1 MWEMYVFTGGA
12 TAQKVFDALAAFFN
26 THDWATLL
34 SIIAIFALFITAFKF
49 ILTRDHNNLLS
60 WFATALLVPSLL
72 LTPKTD
78 MIIIDASQLGRTY
91 TVGNIPLGIVVPAHY
106 STVFMHG
113 MSSVIDKIFRMPN
126 DQAYSTSG
134 MLFGAKLMGLASSI
148 GIQEPELKGI
158 WGQYLQ
164 NCIRPDIT
172 VNKKYTWSAFANS
185 GNIFTFLHNNN
196 PSPLRRISMENDF
209 ITCQDALPRIEVMF
223 NDEVGKS
230 WSLIGTQSQ
239 GAKWAKDEA
248 LLQNSLQN
256 SMREFANISQSA
268 SEIMKQ
274 NIAINAVREGLY
286 SNAASVDA
294 VGASL
299 NYAQAQNQ
307 SNMTS
312 TMISMGL
319 NAKSWLPI
327 VHSVFILLIVCTSIP
342 VFLVCFV
349 PGMTLNILKG
359 YMNGYF
365 YLATWP
371 MFFTFI
377 NMIMTYSLT
386 GGTADTIGA
395 NGGNISLS
403 SRDQVQQLQN
413 QYSAIAGWLMMAV
426 PFIAAKA
433 LSGGTAMAS
442 SLMHQFSSTAN
453 SSATKNSGALSSG
466 DLGFGN
472 LQVDN
477 QTLSNMNAN
486 KHDMAYL
493 SNQFG
498 ATTQRGDGTAV
509 TQFSGGNVYNA
520 SGGISKT
527 AFDVN
532 SGTVQTSA
540 LQRNLSDSEQVTAQN
555 RTAYN
560 QSVAA
565 SSDALMSLGKS
576 ASTNNS
582 YGTGTQDT
590 NSANLN
596 QSLTSMDSIVQEHA
610 KATGISKSEASR
622 EMFDKYMGLDAS
634 LSVKSDE
641 LPIFG
646 LAKAQL
652 SGSASAGGKK
662 TWSNSSSEDNSTSV
676 TDRDS
681 QSRQEQFNEAMGKV
695 KQYSSNE
702 NTSSL
707 NSETQQAAMNF
718 NDSYRKSDDL
728 ADNLELSH
736 SKSQAYSAALQ
747 ASQNG
752 TLGMNTDLKQE
763 FQEYVEQYRPNNVEA
778 IMNGSSGEVRD
789 IRDAMFDG
797 FMAEKFQDYD
807 PQLATAHDNSR
818 FNQPI
823 EAVTGMDLGGQYQ
836 KGSEGIKQLV
846 NDEQSGKLTG
856 IRDNYLDESA
866 KLYDGQVLSEQ
877 RANSDNHR
885 EELGDK
891 VVNSIPPKPE
901 TTLTSITPVAPPKIE
916 KRETQN
922 TDNPKSPYTMNDA

>member
-12 TAQKVFDALAAFFN
+12 TAQKVFNALAAFFN

-34 SIIAIFALFITAFKF
+34 SIIAIFAVFITAFKF

-72 LTPKTD
+72 LTPKAD

-148 GIQEPELKGI
+148 GVQEPVLKGI

-172 VNKKYTWSAFANS
+172 INGKYTWGDFANS
-185 GNIFTFLHNNN
+185 GNIFTFLKNNH

-209 ITCQDALPRIEVMF
+209 ITCQDALPKIEALF
-223 NDEVGKS
+223 IKEVEKS
-230 WSLIGTQSQ
+230 WKLMGTQSQ
-239 GAKWAKDEA
+239 GSKWAKDEA
-248 LLQNSLQN
+248 LLQNSLQS

-327 VHSVFILLIVCTSIP
+327 VHSVLIILIVCTSIP

-377 NMIMTYSLT
+377 NMIMTYSLA
-386 GGTADTIGA
+386 GGTADTMLA
-395 NGGNISLS
+395 NNGVISLS

-413 QYSAIAGWLMMAV
+413 QYSAVAGWLMMAV

-453 SSATKNSGALSSG
+453 GSATKNSGALSSG

-472 LQVDN
+472 LQIDN

-486 KHDMAYL
+486 KHDTMSL
-493 SNQFG
+493 DNQFG
-498 ATTQRGDGTAV
+498 AKTYRADGTAV
-509 TQFSGGNVYNA
+509 TQFANGNVYDA
-520 SGGISKT
+520 SGAMSRT

-565 SSDALMSLGKS
+565 SSDALMSLGQS

-596 QSLTSMDSIVQEHA
+596 QSLTNMDSIVQEHA
-610 KATGISKSEASR
+610 KATGMSTSEAYR
-622 EMFDKYMGLDAS
+622 TMMDNHIGAEIFADAS
-634 LSVKSDE
+634 KGFQ
-641 LPIFG
+641 PFG
-646 LAKAQL
+646 MGAKVGIR
-652 SGSASAGGKK
+652 GSMGGKY
-662 TWSNSSSEDNSTSV
+662 SESDNTSKDSTTST
-676 TDRDS
+676 TDRDA

-818 FNQPI
+818 FKEPVETI
-823 EAVTGMDLGGQYQ
+823 TGMDLDGQYQ
-836 KGSEGIKQLV
+836 KGSEGLQTLV
-846 NDEQSGKLTG
+846 QDSQSGKLTG
-856 IRDNYLDESA
+856 MRDNYLDESST
-866 KLYDGQVLSEQ
+866 LFNGQTLGEKRVDSHDNQEQ
-877 RANSDNHR
+877 
-885 EELGDK
+885 LGDK
-891 VVNSIPPKPE
+891 VVNDIPPKPE
-901 TTLTSITPVAPPKIE
+901 TTLASITPAAPPKTE
-916 KRETQN
+916 KREVQD
-922 TDNPKSPYTMNDA
+922 TDNPKPPYTINDA

>member
-1 MWEMYVFTGGA
+1 MWEMYVFSGGA
-12 TAQKVFDALAAFFN
+12 TTQKVFNALAAFFN
-26 THDWATLL
+26 TNDWATLL
-34 SIIAIFALFITAFKF
+34 SIIAIFALFVTATKF

-72 LTPKTD
+72 LTPKAD

-113 MSSVIDKIFRMPN
+113 MSSVIDKLFRMPN

-134 MLFGAKLMGLASSI
+134 MLFGAKLMDLSSSI
-148 GIQEPELKGI
+148 GIQDAELKGI

-172 VNKKYTWSAFANS
+172 INHKYTWGDFANS
-185 GNIFTFLHNNN
+185 GNIFTFLRNNN

-209 ITCQDALPRIEVMF
+209 ITCQDALPKIEVLF
-223 NDEVGKS
+223 NDEVNKS

-327 VHSVFILLIVCTSIP
+327 VHSVLIILIVCTSIP

-377 NMIMTYSLT
+377 NMIMTYSLM

-403 SRDQVQQLQN
+403 SRDQVQQLHN
-413 QYSAIAGWLMMAV
+413 QYSAVAGWLMMAV

-453 SSATKNSGALSSG
+453 GSATKNSGALSSG

-486 KHDMAYL
+486 KHDTMSL
-493 SNQFG
+493 DNQFG
-498 ATTQRGDGTAV
+498 AKTYRADGTAV
-509 TQFSGGNVYNA
+509 TQFANGNVYDA
-520 SGGISKT
+520 SGAMSRT

-560 QSVAA
+560 QSVAT
-565 SSDALMSLGKS
+565 SSDALMSLGRS

-596 QSLTSMDSIVQEHA
+596 QSLTNMDSIVKEHA
-610 KATGISKSEASR
+610 KATGMSTSEAYKSMTDAHISGDVTGSIKSR
-622 EMFDKYMGLDAS
+622 EI
-634 LSVKSDE
+634 
-641 LPIFG
+641 PIG
-646 LAKAQL
+646 MLAKGQIT
-652 SGSASAGGKK
+652 GSISAGGKK
-662 TWSNSSSEDNSTSV
+662 SWSDSSSEDSSTST
-676 TDRDS
+676 TDRDA
-681 QSRQEQFNEAMGKV
+681 QSRQEQFNDAMGKV

-736 SKSQAYSAALQ
+736 SKSQTYSAALQ

-797 FMAEKFQDYD
+797 FMAEKLQDYD
-807 PQLATAHDNSR
+807 PQLAAAKDNSR
-818 FNQPI
+818 FNEPVETI
-823 EAVTGMDLGGQYQ
+823 TAMDLDGQYQ
-836 KGSEGIKQLV
+836 KGSEGLQTLV
-846 NDEQSGKLTG
+846 KDSQSGKLTG
-856 IRDNYLDESA
+856 MRDTYLDESSN
-866 KLYDGQVLSEQ
+866 LFNGQTLGEKRSDSHDNREQ
-877 RANSDNHR
+877 
-885 EELGDK
+885 LGGK
-891 VVNSIPPKPE
+891 VVNDIPTVPEPTSPAEVPKPE
-901 TTLTSITPVAPPKIE
+901 EKQTINLKDIELPKTITPF
-916 KRETQN
+916 
-922 TDNPKSPYTMNDA
+922 

>member
-1 MWEMYVFTGGA
+1 MWEMYVFSGGA
-12 TAQKVFDALAAFFN
+12 TAQQVFNALAAFFN
-26 THDWATLL
+26 TNDWATLL
-34 SIIAIFALFITAFKF
+34 SIIAIFAVFITAIKF
-49 ILTRDHNNLLS
+49 ILTRDHNNLLA

-72 LTPKTD
+72 LTPKAD

-91 TVGNIPLGIVVPAHY
+91 PVGNIPLGIVVPAHY

-148 GIQEPELKGI
+148 GVQDAELKGI

-172 VNKKYTWSAFANS
+172 VNKKYSWSEFANS
-185 GNIFTFLHNNN
+185 GNIFMFLKDNN
-196 PSPLRRISMENDF
+196 PSPLRRVSMENDF
-209 ITCQDALPRIEVMF
+209 FTCQDALPKIEALF
-223 NDEVGKS
+223 NDEVNKS

-327 VHSVFILLIVCTSIP
+327 VHSVLIILIVCTSIP

-413 QYSAIAGWLMMAV
+413 QYSAVAGWLMMAV

-453 SSATKNSGALSSG
+453 GNAGRNAGALASG

-486 KHDMAYL
+486 KHDTMSL
-493 SNQFG
+493 DNQFG
-498 ATTQRGDGTAV
+498 AKTYRADGTAV
-509 TQFSGGNVYNA
+509 TQYANGNVYDA
-520 SGGISKT
+520 SGAMSRT

-560 QSVAA
+560 QSVAT
-565 SSDALMSLGKS
+565 SSDALMSLGQS

-596 QSLTSMDSIVQEHA
+596 QSLTNMDSIVQEHA
-610 KATGISKSEASR
+610 KATGMSKSEATKD
-622 EMFDKYMGLDAS
+622 MLDKYISGDVGF
-634 LSVKSDE
+634 SVKSRE
-641 LPIFG
+641 IPIG
-646 LAKAQL
+646 LLAKGQ
-652 SGSASAGGKK
+652 GSLNASAGMKGS
-662 TWSNSSSEDNSTSV
+662 TSNITSEDSNTST
-676 TDRDS
+676 TDRDA
-681 QSRQEQFNEAMGKV
+681 QSRQEQFNDTMGKV

-797 FMAEKFQDYD
+797 FMAEKFQNYD
-807 PQLATAHDNSR
+807 PQLATAHDNSH
-818 FNQPI
+818 FI
-823 EAVTGMDLGGQYQ
+823 EPVKAVTGMDLDGQYQ
-836 KGSEGIKQLV
+836 KGSEGLQTLV
-846 NDEQSGKLTG
+846 KDSQSGKLTG
-856 IRDNYLDESA
+856 MRDTYFYESSN
-866 KLYDGQVLSEQ
+866 LFNGQTLGEKRADSNDNREQ
-877 RANSDNHR
+877 
-885 EELGDK
+885 LGGK
-891 VVNSIPPKPE
+891 VVNDIPTVPKPTPLAEVPKPE
-901 TTLTSITPVAPPKIE
+901 EKPTINLKDIELPKTITPF
-916 KRETQN
+916 
-922 TDNPKSPYTMNDA
+922 

>member
-1 MWEMYVFTGGA
+1 MWEMYVFSGGA
-12 TAQKVFDALAAFFN
+12 TAQKVFNALAAFFN
-26 THDWATLL
+26 TNDWATLL
-34 SIIAIFALFITAFKF
+34 SIIAIFALFVTATKF

-72 LTPKTD
+72 LTPKAD

-113 MSSVIDKIFRMPN
+113 MSSVIDKLFRMPN

-134 MLFGAKLMGLASSI
+134 MLFGAKLMDLSSSI
-148 GIQEPELKGI
+148 GIQDAELKGI

-172 VNKKYTWSAFANS
+172 VNKKYSWSEFANS
-185 GNIFTFLHNNN
+185 GNIFTFLRNNN

-209 ITCQDALPRIEVMF
+209 ITCQDALPKIEVLF
-223 NDEVGKS
+223 NDEVNKS

-327 VHSVFILLIVCTSIP
+327 VHSVLIILIVCTSIP

-377 NMIMTYSLT
+377 NMIMTYSLM

-403 SRDQVQQLQN
+403 SRDQVQQLHN
-413 QYSAIAGWLMMAV
+413 QYSAVAGWLMMAV

-453 SSATKNSGALSSG
+453 GTASRNAGALSSG

-498 ATTQRGDGTAV
+498 ATTQRADGTAV
-509 TQFSGGNVYNA
+509 TQFAGGNVYNA

-560 QSVAA
+560 QSVAT
-565 SSDALMSLGKS
+565 SSDALMSLGRS

-582 YGTGTQDT
+582 YGEGTQDT

-596 QSLTSMDSIVQEHA
+596 QSLASMDSIVQEHA
-610 KATGISKSEASR
+610 KATGMSTSEAYR
-622 EMFDKYMGLDAS
+622 TMTDKYYGGEVFADAS
-634 LSVKSDE
+634 KGFQ
-641 LPIFG
+641 PFG
-646 LAKAQL
+646 IGIK
-652 SGSASAGGKK
+652 GGVRASAGGKES
-662 TWSNSSSEDNSTSV
+662 WSDSTSEDSSTS
-676 TDRDS
+676 TTNRDA
-681 QSRQEQFNEAMGKV
+681 QSRQEQFNDAMGKV

-718 NDSYRKSDDL
+718 NDSYRKSEDL
-728 ADNLELSH
+728 ADNIELSH

-778 IMNGSSGEVRD
+778 IMNGASGEVRD

-797 FMAEKFQDYD
+797 FMAEKFQNYD
-807 PQLATAHDNSR
+807 PQLAAAKDNSR
-818 FNQPI
+818 FNEPVETI
-823 EAVTGMDLGGQYQ
+823 TGMDLNGQYQ
-836 KGSEGIKQLV
+836 KGSEGLQTLV
-846 NDEQSGKLTG
+846 KDSQSSKLTG
-856 IRDNYLDESA
+856 MRDTYLDESST
-866 KLYDGQVLSEQ
+866 LFNGQILGEKREDSHG
-877 RANSDNHR
+877 NR
-885 EELGDK
+885 EELGGK
-891 VVNSIPPKPE
+891 VVNDIPTVPEPTPPPE
-901 TTLTSITPVAPPKIE
+901 TPKQEEKPPVNLKDIELPKTITPF
-916 KRETQN
+916 
-922 TDNPKSPYTMNDA
+922 

>member
-1 MWEMYVFTGGA
+1 
-12 TAQKVFDALAAFFN
+12 
-26 THDWATLL
+26 
-34 SIIAIFALFITAFKF
+34 
-49 ILTRDHNNLLS
+49 
-60 WFATALLVPSLL
+60 
-72 LTPKTD
+72 
-78 MIIIDASQLGRTY
+78 
-91 TVGNIPLGIVVPAHY
+91 
-106 STVFMHG
+106 MHG
-113 MSSVIDKIFRMPN
+113 MSSVIDKLFRMPN

-134 MLFGAKLMGLASSI
+134 MLFGAKLMNLAGNI
-148 GIQEPELKGI
+148 GVQDAELKGI

-172 VNKKYTWSAFANS
+172 INKKYTWSAFANS

-307 SNMTS
+307 SNITS

-327 VHSVFILLIVCTSIP
+327 VHSVLIILIVCTSIP

-377 NMIMTYSLT
+377 NMIMTYSLM
-386 GGTADTIGA
+386 GGTADTMLA
-395 NGGNISLS
+395 NNGVISLS

-413 QYSAIAGWLMMAV
+413 QYSAVAGWLMMAV

-486 KHDMAYL
+486 KHDTMSL
-493 SNQFG
+493 DNQFG
-498 ATTQRGDGTAV
+498 AKTYRADGTAV
-509 TQFSGGNVYNA
+509 TQFANGNVYDA
-520 SGGISKT
+520 SGAMSRT

-540 LQRNLSDSEQVTAQN
+540 LQRGLQ
-555 RTAYN
+555 
-560 QSVAA
+560 
-565 SSDALMSLGKS
+565 AL
-576 ASTNNS
+576 
-582 YGTGTQDT
+582 GTGGRVGGK
-590 NSANLN
+590 L
-596 QSLTSMDSIVQEHA
+596 
-610 KATGISKSEASR
+610 
-622 EMFDKYMGLDAS
+622 
-634 LSVKSDE
+634 
-641 LPIFG
+641 
-646 LAKAQL
+646 
-652 SGSASAGGKK
+652 SAGGKRSHN
-662 TWSNSSSEDNSTSV
+662 WSDSEDNTTST
-676 TDRDS
+676 TDRNS
-681 QSRQEQFNEAMGKV
+681 QSHQEQFNEAMGKV

-707 NSETQQAAMNF
+707 NSETQQAAINF
-718 NDSYRKSDDL
+718 NDSYRKSEDL

-797 FMAEKFQDYD
+797 FMAEKFQNYD

-818 FNQPI
+818 FNEPVDTI
-823 EAVTGMDLGGQYQ
+823 TGMDLNGQYQ
-836 KGSEGIKQLV
+836 KGSEGLQTLV
-846 NDEQSGKLTG
+846 KDSQSGKLTG
-856 IRDNYLDESA
+856 MRESYLDESSDLFS
-866 KLYDGQVLSEQ
+866 KQTLGEKRVDSHDNREQ
-877 RANSDNHR
+877 
-885 EELGDK
+885 LGGK
-891 VVNSIPPKPE
+891 VVNDIPTVPESTPPPE
-901 TTLTSITPVAPPKIE
+901 T
-916 KRETQN
+916 
-922 TDNPKSPYTMNDA
+922 PKSEEKQTISLKDIELPKTIKPF